1 MENFGRQ
8 DHHDHDLNN
17 SRRIRDLEQQ
27 IELLRTNIAR
37 LSNGNEVR
45 PEHTPQLASIQHPGL
60 NEDFTGFASHT
71 SPAPHHQ
78 TNHSSEAYAT
88 AASSVRARR
97 VRERIRQRR
106 LREKLF
112 GTDLFADPAWDMM
125 LDLYAAQLEGNEVS
139 VSSLCIAAA
148 VPTTTALRWI
158 KLLSQ
163 RGWLLRSHDP
173 GDGRRV
179 NMHLSGSALEKLD
192 RYFDSLRD

>member
-1 MENFGRQ
+1 MENYGRQ
-8 DHHDHDLNN
+8 DHQENDQNN
-17 SRRIRDLEQQ
+17 ARRIRDLEHQ
-27 IELLRTNIAR
+27 IEMLHNNIAR
-37 LSNGNEVR
+37 LSSLGDTR
-45 PEHTPQLASIQHPGL
+45 TATALQLAEIQNLGFDD
-60 NEDFTGFASHT
+60 EYIGFASSHSAAHSQHNT
-71 SPAPHHQ
+71 SNLQ
-78 TNHSSEAYAT
+78 HSNS
-88 AASSVRARR
+88 AANTSRASR

-179 NMHLSGSALEKLD
+179 NMHLSDTALEKLD

>member
-1 MENFGRQ
+1 MENYGRQ
-8 DHHDHDLNN
+8 DHQENDQNN
-17 SRRIRDLEQQ
+17 ARRIRDLEHQ
-27 IELLRTNIAR
+27 IEMLHNNIAR
-37 LSNGNEVR
+37 LSSLGETR
-45 PEHTPQLASIQHPGL
+45 TTPALLAELQNLGFGDEYI
-60 NEDFTGFASHT
+60 GFASSHSAAHSQHSTTNLQHSNSAANT
-71 SPAPHHQ
+71 SR
-78 TNHSSEAYAT
+78 
-88 AASSVRARR
+88 ASR
-97 VRERIRQRR
+97 VRERICQRR

-179 NMHLSGSALEKLD
+179 NMHLSDTALEKLD

>member
-1 MENFGRQ
+1 MDNYGRK
-8 DHHDHDLNN
+8 DHQESSLNTA
-17 SRRIRDLEQQ
+17 RRIRDLEHQ
-27 IELLRTNIAR
+27 IELLRHNIAQ
-37 LSNGNEVR
+37 LSDQKIAH
-45 PEHTPQLASIQHPGL
+45 PETITQFARIPHADSD
-60 NEDFTGFASHT
+60 EDFIGFASHH
-71 SPAPHHQ
+71 PAP
-78 TNHSSEAYAT
+78 N
-88 AASSVRARR
+88 AAQILPIQASHPSPDARASR

-179 NMHLSGSALEKLD
+179 NMHLSETAKEKLD
-192 RYFDSLRD
+192 RYFDNFRD